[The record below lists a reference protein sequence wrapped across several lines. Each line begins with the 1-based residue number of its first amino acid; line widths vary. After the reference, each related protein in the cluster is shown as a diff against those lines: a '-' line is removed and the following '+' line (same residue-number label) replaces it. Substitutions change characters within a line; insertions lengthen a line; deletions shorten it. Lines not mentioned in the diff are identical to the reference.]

1 MTINLKRLTEI
12 SKAIIGR
19 NKKHQKC
26 DHISFIFKKSKL
38 LSIGSNKYKTHPKTK
53 DYNYHD
59 FAGIHSELDATLKLG
74 LSDAGTAKGLTIV
87 NVRIDKNGNVCNSAP
102 CPGCSD
108 LIKTL
113 SFKEVFYT
121 NNSGTLTKLI

>member
-1 MTINLKRLTEI
+1 MTINLRRITEI
-12 SKAIIGR
+12 SKALIGK
-19 NKKHQKC
+19 NASNQKC
-26 DHISFIFKKSKL
+26 NHVSFIYKKSKL
-38 LSIGSNKYKTHPKTK
+38 LAIGTNKYHKTHPRIK

-74 LSDAGTAKGLTIV
+74 LTSCKGLTIV

-102 CPGCSD
+102 CPGCLD
-108 LIKTL
+108 LIQTL
-113 SFKEVFYT
+113 AFKEAFYT